1 LGFDNLREKLL
12 LDGIAPRHVRRYL
25 KELNEHLDDLTRE
38 QQEAGYEG
46 EDAAL
51 RARARLG
58 SDEEL
63 ASAML
68 AQKGFRSIAA
78 RAPWAVFLFLPPV
91 AAAAIGILFI
101 GSLVLIGK
109 QVGFPGNM
117 TASLAPQWFQT
128 LANSMVLSAN
138 LAIMPLT
145 AILFIAIAH
154 RQRLSLRWPLAATI
168 LLLVFNLH
176 SEALFAAPG
185 KGHLSIGAGIIFR
198 QQTWSMMLDNWR
210 VTAVQ
215 YLLTILPVLW
225 LYKARRRIA

>member
-1 LGFDNLREKLL
+1 LAFDDLREKLL
-12 LDGIAPRHVRRYL
+12 LGGIAPRHVRRYL
-25 KELNEHLDDLTRE
+25 KELNEHLEDLTRE
-38 QQEAGYEG
+38 QREAGYGG

-109 QVGFPGNM
+109 QIGFPESM
-117 TASLAPQWFQT
+117 TASLAPQWFQI
-128 LANSMVLSAN
+128 LANSLVLCAN
-138 LAIMPLT
+138 LAVMPLT
-145 AILFIAIAH
+145 AVLFVAIAH
-154 RQRLSLRWPLAATI
+154 RQRLPLFWPLAATV
-168 LLLVFNLH
+168 LLLVFVLH
-176 SEALFAAPG
+176 SDVLFAPRG
-185 KGHLSIGAGIIFR
+185 KGHLQIGAGILFAR
-198 QQTWSMMLDNWR
+198 HTWSMLVDNWR
-210 VTAVQ
+210 VATVQ
-215 YLLTILPVLW
+215 YVLTVLPMLW
-225 LYKARRRIA
+225 LYKARRRVA